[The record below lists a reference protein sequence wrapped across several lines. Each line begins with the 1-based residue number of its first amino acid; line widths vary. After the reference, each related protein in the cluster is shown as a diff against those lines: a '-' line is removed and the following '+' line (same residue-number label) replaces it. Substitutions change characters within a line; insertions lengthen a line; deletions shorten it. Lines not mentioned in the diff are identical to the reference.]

1 MAMIAVAGV
10 LCRDQRM
17 IKSNESFPRVKF
29 SGIFE
34 VPMRRVLF
42 VGWSNSRNSM
52 RLGFAFS
59 DEVAALDQ
67 ENHDSGEVV

>member
-1 MAMIAVAGV
+1 
-10 LCRDQRM
+10 
-17 IKSNESFPRVKF
+17 
-29 SGIFE
+29 
-34 VPMRRVLF
+34 MRRVLF

>member
-1 MAMIAVAGV
+1 
-10 LCRDQRM
+10 
-17 IKSNESFPRVKF
+17 
-29 SGIFE
+29 
-34 VPMRRVLF
+34 
-42 VGWSNSRNSM
+42 M